1 MIAKRLAAFSLAAVL
16 AATAPAPAF
25 AYTELPQPVAAMLD
39 DAIASGSE
47 AEVVAVAKYARKA
60 LPGQEAEID
69 ARLSAYKAKLAAA
82 AAATRAAPAE
92 APAAADGFFENWSGK
107 GELGGFLAA
116 GNSDTKGLAA
126 ALQLTRESTHWRVRF
141 NANADYQRSNGATS
155 TERFIAAVEPNYK
168 FDEHLFVYGLAQY
181 ERDPIQGYDARYVVS
196 GGVGYSPVSKEN
208 FKLDLKAGPAWRRTH
223 FINMADENSLTGL
236 GSANMLWKLSP
247 TLSLHEAASVLMQS
261 DKSTLTALTALDA
274 KLNGFLSAR
283 LSYQVR
289 HETNPLVGINSTD
302 TLSRMTLV
310 YDF

>member
-1 MIAKRLAAFSLAAVL
+1 MIAIRVAIAACGVMLSGAAFA
-16 AATAPAPAF
+16 
-25 AYTELPQPVAAMLD
+25 ELPLPVAAMLD

-47 AEVVAVAKYARKA
+47 AEIEAVAKYARKA

-69 ARLSAYKAKLAAA
+69 ARLNAYKAKRIAAA
-82 AAATRAAPAE
+82 AAAPT
-92 APAAADGFFENWSGK
+92 PAAAPPQDAHKGFFANWSGK
-107 GELGGFLAA
+107 GELGGFLSA

-126 ALQLTRESTHWRVRF
+126 ALQLMRESTHWRLRF

-155 TERFIAAVEPNYK
+155 TERFVAVIEPNYK
-168 FDEHLFVYGLAQY
+168 FAEHLFVYGLAQY

-196 GGVGYSPVSKEN
+196 GGVGYSPVAKEH

-223 FINMADENSLTGL
+223 FVNAADENSLTGL

-247 TLSLHEAASVLMQS
+247 TLSLQEAASVLMQS
-261 DKSTLTALTALDA
+261 DKSTLTALTAIDA

-289 HETNPLVGINSTD
+289 HETNPLVGIKNTD